1 MKKLLLLPLAGLMF
15 SVAVFAQDNSAAPLY
30 PATPHPTQTPPSDQ
44 DAAPQTM
51 NQNTGQNDQM
61 PVFRVNVFAR
71 TTKAVNYRH
80 RGGSTTVDIRGTD
93 LMPEVG
99 GHAKVDGKGGRLAI
113 SVELTHL
120 QPASKFGGQF
130 LTYVLWAITPEGRAV
145 NLGEVLPGDNG
156 KDKIDV
162 TTDLQA
168 FGLIVTAEPYYS
180 VTHPSNQVVAENIIR
195 QETKGFEEPI
205 DAKFDVLEGAQYT
218 IDVPA
223 NQLPSSQASGSVPL
237 DLLEARNAVAIAK
250 AAGADHYA
258 PDSLAKSED
267 MLQRAEDYYQRKQG
281 RTPIGTAA
289 RGATQM
295 AEDARVLTLRR
306 IEQEKLDAE
315 RRAHEEA
322 QAKAEADA
330 RTAQDQAA
338 QAQAQADEDARRRAA
353 AEQAQ
358 AEAQRQQ
365 AAAQAQQQQAEAATA
380 AANQAAAEA
389 ERQRAEADRQRQD
402 AIRQKEEMRARLLAQ
417 LNQVLQTRDTAR
429 GLIVSMPDVLFD
441 FNKYTL
447 KPEARERLA
456 RISGIVLAYPDLKL
470 QVEGYTD
477 SIGSDE
483 YNQTLS
489 DKRAES
495 VRDYLVSSGVSMNNV
510 AAQGMGKADPIADNS
525 TAAGRKLNRRV
536 EMIVSGDVIGS
547 QLTPGTPGSDVPS
560 PPANP
565 Q

>member
-1 MKKLLLLPLAGLMF
+1 
-15 SVAVFAQDNSAAPLY
+15 
-30 PATPHPTQTPPSDQ
+30 
-44 DAAPQTM
+44 
-51 NQNTGQNDQM
+51 
-61 PVFRVNVFAR
+61 
-71 TTKAVNYRH
+71 
-80 RGGSTTVDIRGTD
+80 
-93 LMPEVG
+93 
-99 GHAKVDGKGGRLAI
+99 
-113 SVELTHL
+113 L
-120 QPASKFGGQF
+120 Q
-130 LTYVLWAITPEGRAV
+130 
-145 NLGEVLPGDNG
+145 
-156 KDKIDV
+156 V

-168 FGLIVTAEPYYS
+168 FGLIVTAEPYYA
-180 VTHPSNQVVAENIIR
+180 VTHPSNKVVAENILR

-223 NQLPSSQASGSVPL
+223 EQLPSYQADARVPL

-250 AAGADHYA
+250 AAGAKQYA
-258 PDSLAKSED
+258 SDSLAKAED
-267 MLQRAEDYYQRKQG
+267 MLQRAEDYLQRKQG

-306 IEQEKLDAE
+306 IEQEKLAAE
-315 RRAHEEA
+315 RRARQEA
-322 QAKAEADA
+322 QEQAEADA
-330 RTAQDQAA
+330 RAAQERAT
-338 QAQAQADEDARRRAA
+338 QAQAQSDEDARRRAE
-353 AEQAQ
+353 AEQGQ

-365 AAAQAQQQQAEAATA
+365 AASLAQQQKAQADAEAARVA
-380 AANQAAAEA
+380 ADVAARQTQEA
-389 ERQRAEADRQRQD
+389 ERQRQD
-402 AIRQKEEMRARLLAQ
+402 AVRQKEEMRARLLAQ

-470 QVEGYTD
+470 QIEGYTD
-477 SIGSDE
+477 AIGSDE

-489 DKRAES
+489 EKRAEA

-510 AAQGMGKADPIADNS
+510 AAQGMGKADPVADNS
-525 TAAGRKLNRRV
+525 TAGGRKLNRRV
-536 EMIVSGDVIGS
+536 EMIVSGDVIGT
-547 QLTPGTPGSDVPS
+547 QLTPGASGDNS
-560 PPANP
+560 PANP

>member
-1 MKKLLLLPLAGLMF
+1 
-15 SVAVFAQDNSAAPLY
+15 
-30 PATPHPTQTPPSDQ
+30 
-44 DAAPQTM
+44 M
-51 NQNTGQNDQM
+51 NQQTGQNDQM
-61 PVFRVNVFAR
+61 PIFRVHVYAR

-80 RGGSTTVDIRGTD
+80 RGGSTTVDFRGTE
-93 LMPEVG
+93 LMPQIE
-99 GHAKVDGKGGRLAI
+99 GHAKVDGKAGRLAI
-113 SVELTHL
+113 NVELTHM
-120 QPASKFGGQF
+120 QPATSFGGQF

-145 NLGEVLPGDNG
+145 NLGEVLPGENG

-180 VTHPSNQVVAENIIR
+180 VTHPSNKVVAENIIR

-223 NQLPSSQASGSVPL
+223 DQLPSSQANARVPL
-237 DLLEARNAVAIAK
+237 DLLEARNAVVIAK
-250 AAGADHYA
+250 AAGARQYD
-258 PDSLAKSED
+258 PDGLAKAED

-295 AEDARVLTLRR
+295 AEDTRVLTLRR
-306 IEQEKLDAE
+306 KEQERIDAE

-330 RTAQDQAA
+330 RAAQDQAA
-338 QAQAQADEDARRRAA
+338 QAQAQS
-353 AEQAQ
+353 
-358 AEAQRQQ
+358 EAQRQQ
-365 AAAQAQQQQAEAATA
+365 AAALAQQQQAETATLAAQ
-380 AANQAAAEA
+380 QAAAEA
-389 ERQRAEADRQRQD
+389 DRQRQEADRQRQD

-470 QVEGYTD
+470 QIEGYTD

-489 DKRAES
+489 EKRAEA
-495 VRDYLVSSGVSMNNV
+495 VRDYIVSSSVPINNV
-510 AAQGMGKADPIADNS
+510 SAQGMGKADPVADNS

-536 EMIVSGDVIGS
+536 EMIVSGDVIGT
-547 QLTPGTPGSDVPS
+547 QLTPGAGDNTPATPR
-560 PPANP
+560 
-565 Q
+565 